1 MSFTVVKK
9 KVFTDRTEI
18 LKNIIQI
25 KQNLLQLL
33 KIALHNKTNPQKERD
48 FKIKN

>member
-9 KVFTDRTEI
+9 VFTDRAEI
-18 LKNIIQI
+18 FKNIIEI
-25 KQNLLQLL
+25 KQNILQLL